1 MKILL
6 ATACLSLTLV
16 AGTAHASLISMNDA
30 FYGAGSITRDVLTGF
45 DWLDLTLSTNDSVN
59 DILGGAGGFLA
70 HGFHLATIA
79 QVESM
84 FTSGGWD
91 GVDDSATAGSASHIA
106 FVQQMQTLFGV
117 TGDENGANT
126 PFGQF
131 NEGWALTSI
140 ANRVTRPFNTLP
152 APGVTARVACT
163 AAGFNTFTAPVNDF
177 ASCRM
182 DYDQRFDFIGAYLV
196 RDPAQAAVPEPA
208 TMMLLGS
215 GLAVAGFRRR
225 RMKQA

>member
-1 MKILL
+1 
-6 ATACLSLTLV
+6 
-16 AGTAHASLISMNDA
+16 MNDV
-30 FYGAGSITRDVLTGF
+30 FYGAGSITRDSVTGF
-45 DWLDLTLSTNDSVN
+45 DWLDLTFSTNDSVN

-70 HGFHLATIA
+70 HGFQLATLA

-91 GVDDSATAGSASHIA
+91 GVDDSATGGTVAHLA
-106 FVQQMQTLFGV
+106 FVQQMHTLFGV

-126 PFGQF
+126 PFGLF

-140 ANRVTRPFNTLP
+140 PNRVARPFNTIP
-152 APGVTARVACT
+152 SPGTSARVACT
-163 AAGFNTFTAPVNDF
+163 TTGFNTFTAPVNDF

-196 RDPAQAAVPEPA
+196 RDPGAQAAVPEPA
-208 TMMLLGS
+208 TLFLLGS
-215 GLAVAGFRRR
+215 GLAAAGFRRR
-225 RMKQA
+225 RMKKA